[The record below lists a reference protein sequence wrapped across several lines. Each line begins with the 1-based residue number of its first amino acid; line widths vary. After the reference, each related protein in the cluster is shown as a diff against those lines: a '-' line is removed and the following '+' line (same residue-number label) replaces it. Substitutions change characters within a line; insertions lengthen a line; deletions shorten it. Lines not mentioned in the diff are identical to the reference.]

1 MILPALSNAL
11 KKILDNKHR
20 ADKGLSNTL
29 NWNFPS
35 LEKYLPGI
43 EREKFYCIT
52 ANTSVGKSKLAKFMF
67 IFSPFEQWRK
77 HRNEKINILY
87 YSLEESKT
95 YFILN
100 AISYY
105 LFLIHG
111 VKKSSKELLSLT
123 SPIDDKV
130 ISMIE
135 NIKPIIEE
143 LLSVVNVVDN
153 LRRPSEIF
161 DHAMKNIIEDENA
174 YNIIIVDHLS
184 LLDTDR
190 DTPTVRDAMIKFTS
204 KYALHLRDKKQC
216 SICVVQQQMAE
227 QESLDHFTEKKLEP
241 SLNGLG
247 DAKVC
252 GRDYNVVLGLFAPA
266 RHSIPKYR
274 GYDILKLGDTYRS
287 LIILKDREGEANIFD
302 HLYFDGRVNY
312 FTELP
317 KADKLNYSIV

>member
-1 MILPALSNAL
+1 MTPLPLSNAI
-11 KKILDNKHR
+11 KKILENKGR

-35 LEKYLPGI
+35 FEKYLPGI

-67 IFSPFEQWRK
+67 IFSPFERWRK
-77 HRNEKINILY
+77 HRNEKVNILY

-100 AISYY
+100 AISFY
-105 LFLIHG
+105 LFVVHG

-123 SPIDDKV
+123 SPLDDRIIDLIKD
-130 ISMIE
+130 IS
-135 NIKPIIEE
+135 PIIEE
-143 LLSVVNVVDN
+143 LLSVVTVVDD

-161 DHAMKNIIEDENA
+161 DHATKNLIEDENA

-204 KYALHLRDKKQC
+204 KYALYLRDKKQC
-216 SICVVQQQMAE
+216 SICVVQQQAAE
-227 QESLDHFTEKKLEP
+227 QESLDHFMEKKLEP

-274 GYDILKLGDTYRS
+274 GYDVLKLGDSYRS

-312 FTELP
+312 FAELP
-317 KADKLNYSIV
+317 KANELNYSIL